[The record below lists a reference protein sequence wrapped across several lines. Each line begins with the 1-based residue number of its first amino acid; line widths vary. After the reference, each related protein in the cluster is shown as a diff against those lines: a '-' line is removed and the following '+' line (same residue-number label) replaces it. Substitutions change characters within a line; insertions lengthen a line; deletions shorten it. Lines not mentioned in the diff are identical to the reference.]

1 MTRLEELQLL
11 DHKVLQEFLS
21 TGQSVGIPDKLQ
33 DYIRKINA
41 IPAIVHY
48 NGAAL
53 SKCITAL
60 RRQFPDLTYSQA
72 RGIYEDAMN
81 FFYMDNTVTSDAWDN
96 YYADQFDKLARLS
109 LGMNKPE
116 TALRAF
122 SKAHEL
128 RTRSTD
134 RIKPGE
140 WAPPTFIIS
149 DRIKPEQLGYA
160 KQNLYD
166 IARKAESG
174 FYKNLIEGLPIT
186 EKEKERLL
194 AEAEVEDAVYEELST
209 D

>member
-11 DHKVLQEFLS
+11 DHKVLQEFLN

-116 TALRAF
+116 AALRAF
-122 SKAHEL
+122 TKAHEL

>member
-11 DHKVLQEFLS
+11 DHKVLQEFLN

-41 IPAIVHY
+41 VPAIVHH

-53 SKCITAL
+53 SKCISAI

-116 TALRAF
+116 AALRAF
-122 SKAHEL
+122 TKAHEL

-194 AEAEVEDAVYEELST
+194 AEAEVEDAVFEDIST

>member
-1 MTRLEELQLL
+1 
-11 DHKVLQEFLS
+11 
-21 TGQSVGIPDKLQ
+21 
-33 DYIRKINA
+33 
-41 IPAIVHY
+41 
-48 NGAAL
+48 
-53 SKCITAL
+53 
-60 RRQFPDLTYSQA
+60 
-72 RGIYEDAMN
+72 
-81 FFYMDNTVTSDAWDN
+81 
-96 YYADQFDKLARLS
+96 
-109 LGMNKPE
+109 MNKPDA
-116 TALRAF
+116 ALRAF
-122 SKAHEL
+122 TKAHEL

-194 AEAEVEDAVYEELST
+194 AEAEVENAVFEDIST

>member
-11 DHKVLQEFLS
+11 DHKLVQDFLQS
-21 TGQSVGIPDKLQ
+21 GQSTSIPETLK
-33 DYIRKINA
+33 DYILKINA
-41 IPAIVHY
+41 VPAIVHH

-53 SKCITAL
+53 SRCIPAL
-60 RRQFPDLTYSQA
+60 RRQFPEMTYSQA

-109 LGMNKPE
+109 LAMDKPE
-116 TALRAF
+116 VAMRSFA
-122 SKAHEL
+122 KAHEL
-128 RTRSTD
+128 RTRATD
-134 RIKPGE
+134 RIKPGD
-140 WAPPTFIIS
+140 WNPPTFIIS
-149 DRIKPEQLGYA
+149 SNIKPEQLGYA

-174 FYKNLIEGLPIT
+174 YYKKLIDNLPIT

-194 AEAEVEDAVYEELST
+194 AEAEVEDAVFEDLTT

>member
-109 LGMNKPE
+109 LGMNKPDA
-116 TALRAF
+116 ALRAF
-122 SKAHEL
+122 TKAHEL

-194 AEAEVEDAVYEELST
+194 AEAEVENAVFEDIST

>member
-1 MTRLEELQLL
+1 MTRLEEMQLL
-11 DHKVLQEFLS
+11 DHKILQEFLHTGES
-21 TGQSVGIPDKLQ
+21 TSISEILQ

-41 IPAIVHY
+41 VPAIVHY
-48 NGAAL
+48 NGSAI
-53 SKCITAL
+53 SRCIKAL

-96 YYADQFDKLARLS
+96 YYADQFDKLARLA
-109 LGMNKPE
+109 LGMDKPE
-116 TALRAF
+116 AAIRAF

-134 RIKPGE
+134 RIKPGD

-149 DRIKPEQLGYA
+149 DRIKPEQLGYT

-174 FYKNLIEGLPIT
+174 YYKKLIDGLPIT
-186 EKEKERLL
+186 DKEKERLFE
-194 AEAEVEDAVYEELST
+194 EAEVEDAAFEELAT

>member
-1 MTRLEELQLL
+1 MTRLEEVQLL
-11 DHKVLQEFLS
+11 DHRLLQDFLQ
-21 TGQSVGIPDKLQ
+21 TGKSECIPGDLQ

-41 IPAIVHY
+41 VPSIVHH

-53 SKCITAL
+53 GRCIAAL
-60 RRQFPDLTYSQA
+60 RKQFPTLSYAQA

-96 YYADQFDKLARLS
+96 YYADEFDKLARLS
-109 LGMNKPE
+109 LAMDKPE
-116 TALRAF
+116 AAQRAF
-122 SKAHEL
+122 AKAHEL

-134 RIKPGE
+134 RIKPGD
-140 WAPPTFIIS
+140 WNPPTFIIS

-174 FYKNLIEGLPIT
+174 YYKKLIDGLPIT
-186 EKEKERLL
+186 EKEKERLF
-194 AEAEVEDAVYEELST
+194 AEAEVEDAAFEDLTT

>member
-1 MTRLEELQLL
+1 MTRLEEVQLL
-11 DHKVLQEFLS
+11 DHKLLQEFLQS
-21 TGQSVGIPDKLQ
+21 GQSSSIPETLQ

-41 IPAIVHY
+41 VPAIVHY
-48 NGAAL
+48 NGSAISRCIKAL
-53 SKCITAL
+53 C
-60 RRQFPDLTYSQA
+60 RQFPDLTYSQA

-81 FFYMDNTVTSDAWDN
+81 FFYMDNMITSDAWDN

-109 LGMNKPE
+109 LGMDKPE
-116 TALRAF
+116 AAIRAF

-134 RIKPGE
+134 RIKPGD

-174 FYKNLIEGLPIT
+174 YYKKLIDGLPIT
-186 EKEKERLL
+186 DKEKERLFE
-194 AEAEVEDAVYEELST
+194 EAEVEDAAFEELAT

>member
-11 DHKVLQEFLS
+11 DHKLLQEFLH
-21 TGQSVGIPDKLQ
+21 TGHSMSIPEKLQ

-41 IPAIVHY
+41 VPSIVHH
-48 NGAAL
+48 NGATITR
-53 SKCITAL
+53 CISAL
-60 RRQFPDLTYSQA
+60 RRQFPDMTYSQA

-96 YYADQFDKLARLS
+96 YYADQFDKLARLA
-109 LGMNKPE
+109 LGMDKPE
-116 TALRAF
+116 AALRAF

-134 RIKPGE
+134 RIKPGD

-174 FYKNLIEGLPIT
+174 YYKKLIEGLPIT
-186 EKEKERLL
+186 DKEKERLIE
-194 AEAEVEDAVYEELST
+194 EAEVEDSAFEDLTT

>member
-11 DHKVLQEFLS
+11 DHKVLQDFLS
-21 TGQSVGIPDKLQ
+21 TGKSEGIADALQ

-41 IPAIVHY
+41 VPAIVHY

-53 SKCITAL
+53 TRCISAL
-60 RRQFPDLTYSQA
+60 RRQFPDMTYSQA

-109 LGMNKPE
+109 IAMNKPE
-116 TALRAF
+116 AAGRNF

-134 RIKPGE
+134 RIKPGD
-140 WAPPTFIIS
+140 WNPHTFIIS
-149 DRIKPEQLGYA
+149 DKIKPEQLGYA

-174 FYKNLIEGLPIT
+174 YYKKLIDGLPIT
-186 EKEKERLL
+186 DKEKERLF
-194 AEAEVEDAVYEELST
+194 AEAEVEDAAFEDLTT

>member
-11 DHKVLQEFLS
+11 DHKVVQEFLH
-21 TGQSVGIPDKLQ
+21 TGQSAAIPDNLQ

-41 IPAIVHY
+41 VPSIVHY
-48 NGAAL
+48 NGAAV
-53 SKCITAL
+53 SRCIKAL
-60 RRQFPDLTYSQA
+60 RTEFPDLSYSQA

-109 LGMNKPE
+109 LAMNKPE
-116 TALRAF
+116 AAQRAF
-122 SKAHEL
+122 AKAHEL

-134 RIKPGE
+134 RIKPGD

-149 DRIKPEQLGYA
+149 DKIRPEQLGYS

-174 FYKNLIEGLPIT
+174 FYKNLIEGLPIPD
-186 EKEKERLL
+186 KEKERLF
-194 AEAEVEDAVYEELST
+194 AEAEVEDAAFEDLTT